1 MDKWSFQLGN
11 KPTGSEHVQRRISGE
26 SVSHSD
32 CIAKG
37 VASSESVSFLLCESL
52 FMLPLASHIHK
63 HIFPFGIG
71 WRTDS
76 STVQAWKTSRRDG
89 SFPQVH
95 IRLRWPEHQG
105 FWRTRENTSKLWQLY
120 SEHRVALFKAPSVV
134 SSGVLSFRTS
144 WRDWTAYAL
153 VILDSRI
160 LMGTTR
166 TSYLFHSRGW

>member
-37 VASSESVSFLLCESL
+37 VASSESISFLLCESL
-52 FMLPLASHIHK
+52 FLLPLASHIHK
-63 HIFPFGIG
+63 HMFPFGIG

-76 STVQAWKTSRRDG
+76 STVQAWKTSRRDS

-105 FWRTRENTSKLWQLY
+105 FWRTMEI
-120 SEHRVALFKAPSVV
+120 PP
-134 SSGVLSFRTS
+134 SSGSCTRNTELLFSKHPLLSL
-144 WRDWTAYAL
+144 L
-153 VILDSRI
+153 VFSLLEPLEESEQHMP
-160 LMGTTR
+160 L
-166 TSYLFHSRGW
+166 LF

>member
-26 SVSHSD
+26 SVSRYD

-63 HIFPFGIG
+63 HTFPFGIG
-71 WRTDS
+71 WRADS
-76 STVQAWKTSRRDG
+76 STVQAWRTSRRDD
-89 SFPQVH
+89 SFP
-95 IRLRWPEHQG
+95 PSAHQAEVAWTSG
-105 FWRTRENTSKLWQLY
+105 LLTHKRDTSKLWQLY
-120 SEHRVALFKAPSVV
+120 SEHGVALSRAPSVV
-134 SSGVLSFRTS
+134 SSCVLCFRIS

-153 VILDSRI
+153 VILD
-160 LMGTTR
+160 
-166 TSYLFHSRGW
+166 